1 VAMIHYLNNNLGFLL
16 FGADGSNAVI
26 RWQDVIISLVIFG
39 IIYLPFLAT
48 KEYRKKTH
56 ISEDISK

>member
-1 VAMIHYLNNNLGFLL
+1 MIHYLNNNLGFLL
-16 FGADGSNAVI
+16 FGADGSNTVI
-26 RWQDVIISLVIFG
+26 RWQDVLLSFVIFS

-56 ISEDISK
+56 ISEEINE